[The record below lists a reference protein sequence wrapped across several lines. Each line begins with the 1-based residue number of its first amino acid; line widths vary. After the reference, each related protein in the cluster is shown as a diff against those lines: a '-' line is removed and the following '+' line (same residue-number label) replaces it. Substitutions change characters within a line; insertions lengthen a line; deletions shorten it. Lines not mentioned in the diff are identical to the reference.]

1 MFWDNIKSEVEFQG
15 ISYKELADNTGLLL
29 QSIYNGISRKTSPS
43 VDTAFKI
50 AKALN
55 VTVEYLMTGN
65 NLPGLND
72 DEMEVLRLYKQLN
85 EPNKAMVKQLLSA
98 LSIEK

>member
-1 MFWDNIKSEVEFQG
+1 MFWNNVKSELEYQGLTQKELSEKTG
-15 ISYKELADNTGLLL
+15 ISLGTIKNQLCRNVMPNTE
-29 QSIYNGISRKTSPS
+29 Y
-43 VDTAFKI
+43 AFKI